1 MSQGYLGLLLM
12 IIQLNF
18 NMKWMTHMQHQ
29 KKVIDG
35 IKPFISK
42 SINLLII
49 IPESF
54 GMISGL

>member
-1 MSQGYLGLLLM
+1 MNDPYATS
-12 IIQLNF
+12 
-18 NMKWMTHMQHQ
+18 